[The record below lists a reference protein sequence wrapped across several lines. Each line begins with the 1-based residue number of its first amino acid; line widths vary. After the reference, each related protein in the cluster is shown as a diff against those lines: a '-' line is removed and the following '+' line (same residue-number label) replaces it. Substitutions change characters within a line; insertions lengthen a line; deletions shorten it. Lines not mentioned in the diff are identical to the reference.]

1 MPPTHSCAV
10 GGVLERQAFEVHA
23 VDAGD
28 GERGNGDGAEDG
40 EDLHDFVGAVGDRG
54 EIDVEGVVEQVA
66 LGFDGVEETG
76 DVVVGVA
83 DVGLVVGVDD
93 GVGVALEMK
102 RGVAGVDEDAAE
114 IDELALDGED
124 AIAEFRARG
133 CRRPGLRAGRCGRR
147 SGRWRES
154 KGRRWCRG

>member
-10 GGVLERQAFEVHA
+10 GGVLKGQALEVHA

-28 GERGNGDGAEDG
+28 GECGNRDGAEDG
-40 EDLHDFVGAVGDRG
+40 EDLHDLVGAVGDRG
-54 EIDVEGVVEQVA
+54 EVDVEGVVEEVA
-66 LGFDGVEETG
+66 LGFDRVEEAG

-93 GVGVALEMK
+93 GVGVALEVE

-114 IDELALDGED
+114 VDELALDGED
-124 AIAEFRARG
+124 
-133 CRRPGLRAGRCGRR
+133 GLQNLG
-147 SGRWRES
+147 
-154 KGRRWCRG
+154 